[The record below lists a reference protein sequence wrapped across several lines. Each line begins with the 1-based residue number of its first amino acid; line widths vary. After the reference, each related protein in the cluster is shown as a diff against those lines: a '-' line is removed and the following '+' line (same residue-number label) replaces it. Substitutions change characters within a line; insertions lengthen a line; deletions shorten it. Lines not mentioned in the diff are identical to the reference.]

1 MLIDEFCQYMGE
13 VDKDIENNINKVAK
27 KIRQLRI
34 DSKYISYENFT
45 FDNDINRVQYWRVE
59 SGKNITMKTF
69 FKILQIHKIT
79 PEEFFKD
86 F

>member
-1 MLIDEFCQYMGE
+1 MNFGIIMNEE
-13 VDKDIENNINKVAK
+13 EINIEDNIKKVAN

-34 DSKYISYENFT
+34 DSNYSSYENFA

-59 SGKNITMKTF
+59 SGKNITLKTF
-69 FKILQIHKIT
+69 FKILSIHKIT
-79 PEEFFKD
+79 PEEFYKD